1 MTEQNNFLGLGLSED
16 IAQNLADLGFEKP
29 TEIQLHAIPEL
40 LAGSRDILGLA
51 QTGTGKTA
59 GFSLPIIENIDMS
72 KGTDVQA
79 LIVAPTRELAKQITA
94 EIRRLRAKR
103 KINTTTVYGGAPI
116 GEQIRSI
123 KRGSEIVVG
132 TPGRILDLIRREV
145 LDLSH
150 LKYLVLDEADEMLS
164 MGFIE
169 DIEIIMEASPA
180 NKTILLFS
188 ATMPERLRKLANKYL
203 KNKLEIN
210 LRKKDQTP
218 RLTTEVYHEVF
229 NRDKSKALR
238 RVIDSELDF
247 YGIVFANTRLDVDE
261 AAKQLQSMGY
271 AVEPL
276 HGEIPQS
283 RREITINKF
292 RNKEINI
299 LVATDVAARGVD
311 IKGLTHVVNIA
322 LPANPEIY
330 IHRVGRTGRAGA
342 SGKAINL
349 VSPKE
354 TRALQLIKGT
364 AKGDITKHPLPS
376 AEKVVEVQ
384 KSLVFRELKDLKT
397 SQDST
402 SINPIVDDLLQSGS
416 ADHIIDAL
424 LSIAYGDKL
433 NTASYPDIDTPKP
446 SWINSRQR
454 NRRGPAG
461 KPGPKRNR
469 TRNSGNKSS
478 SGGSRRETNKKS
490 GSKKRMH

>member
-1 MTEQNNFLGLGLSED
+1 M
-16 IAQNLADLGFEKP
+16 
-29 TEIQLHAIPEL
+29 
-40 LAGSRDILGLA
+40 
-51 QTGTGKTA
+51 
-59 GFSLPIIENIDMS
+59 
-72 KGTDVQA
+72 
-79 LIVAPTRELAKQITA
+79 
-94 EIRRLRAKR
+94 
-103 KINTTTVYGGAPI
+103 
-116 GEQIRSI
+116 
-123 KRGSEIVVG
+123 
-132 TPGRILDLIRREV
+132 
-145 LDLSH
+145 
-150 LKYLVLDEADEMLS
+150 
-164 MGFIE
+164 
-169 DIEIIMEASPA
+169 
-180 NKTILLFS
+180 
-188 ATMPERLRKLANKYL
+188 
-203 KNKLEIN
+203 EIN